1 VTWVAVA
8 IGGSALVGAGASYL
22 GSKKQAKGAEKAAD
36 LSMEQFH
43 LLNQQQQPFMQ
54 GGYGAMGKLNTLL
67 GLNPRPQP
75 QTQGMPLLP
84 AGFLSNFPG
93 HVFGNQSVPANPVP
107 TPRPDAQ
114 PIKFG
119 RPGGTSLNR
128 LLALRAAQGDQQAQ
142 WTLRGGV

>member
-1 VTWVAVA
+1 
-8 IGGSALVGAGASYL
+8 VGAGASYL

-36 LSMEQFH
+36 LSMDQFH

-75 QTQGMPLLP
+75 RPQVSPSTVAALLP
-84 AGFLSNFPG
+84 ILSQGFFRNGPT
-93 HVFGNQSVPANPVP
+93 PTP

-128 LLALRAAQGDQQAQ
+128 LLALRAGQGDQQAQ
-142 WTLRGGV
+142 RALGGFV